1 VDDEEMNTSKARERE
16 RGKRAYCLAV
26 PDKGLGV
33 VCEVLDCVHRVLAC
47 VCGLTE
53 KERRAGTRVPFST
66 PSGVGPACREA
77 GMADQHARDAVPT
90 SLLSDLHV
98 SYIQSLDKVGFS
110 LLSLSWLG
118 GG

>member
-1 VDDEEMNTSKARERE
+1 
-16 RGKRAYCLAV
+16 
-26 PDKGLGV
+26 
-33 VCEVLDCVHRVLAC
+33 
-47 VCGLTE
+47 
-53 KERRAGTRVPFST
+53 
-66 PSGVGPACREA
+66 
-77 GMADQHARDAVPT
+77 MADQHARDAVPT